1 MYERLDKCPI
11 CTNQNFKNELIC
23 KDHLVSGESFAI
35 SSCLRCGLKLT
46 NPRPNQESIAKYYD
60 SHQYLSHNNDN
71 TVTAKLYSLAQT
83 YTLWYKA
90 RLIAKLNPPHKTL
103 LDYGCGTGQFL
114 HYMQRKSWAV
124 TGFETS
130 DVALQK
136 AASRGVEVLSSLDTI
151 KETDRKFDVI
161 TLWHVL
167 EHIHDLNPTIKKLRK
182 LLKKGGRLVIAV
194 PNAES
199 WDAAHYKENW
209 AAYDVPR
216 HLYHFSENNIK
227 TLFKS
232 HKFSFHSKRPLY
244 LDSFYISLLSE
255 QHSGKGYVFAKAI
268 LNGCRSNIY
277 GLKTGQFSSMVYTF
291 NKK

>member
-1 MYERLDKCPI
+1 MYERLEECPI
-11 CTNQNFKNELIC
+11 CANQNFKNELIC

-46 NPRPNQESIAKYYD
+46 NPRPNQESIAKYYESD
-60 SHQYLSHNNDN
+60 KYYSHNSDH
-71 TVTAKLYSLAQT
+71 TITAKLYSLAQT

-90 RLIAKLNPPHKTL
+90 RLVTKLQPANKTL

-114 HYMQRKSWAV
+114 QHMQQKGWAT

-130 DVALQK
+130 ELALQK
-136 AASRGVEVLSSLDTI
+136 ATSKSLEVLSSLDTI

-182 LLKKGGRLVIAV
+182 LLTKGGHIVVAV
-194 PNAES
+194 PNPES
-199 WDAAHYKENW
+199 WDANKYKESW

-216 HLYHFSENNIK
+216 HLYHFGEDNIK
-227 TLFKS
+227 TLFKN

-255 QHSGKGYVFAKAI
+255 QHSGKGSAFAKAI

-277 GLKTGQFSSMVYTF
+277 GLKSGQFSSMIYTF